1 MSAHYARRCGEDA
14 DDLLQEAWL
23 GILEALPRLDISIGQ
38 PDQYLLRHAR
48 WRVLDAVKRA
58 RLRRCVPLDDF
69 QAERLPAREPQPGDA
84 MMLREFARTLKQ
96 GQRAVLGCL
105 LAGLTWREAGA
116 ALGCTSANVAYH
128 MRHIRRRYDE
138 WNSGD

>member
-1 MSAHYARRCGEDA
+1 
-14 DDLLQEAWL
+14 
-23 GILEALPRLDISIGQ
+23 
-38 PDQYLLRHAR
+38 
-48 WRVLDAVKRA
+48 
-58 RLRRCVPLDDF
+58 VPLDDF
-69 QAERLPAREPQPGDA
+69 QAEGLPAREPQPGDA